1 MALPKPNKLKD
12 KPAAQ
17 SIDSYVIGDNISYS
31 STDLSTLT
39 LDDLANRYEEIHQQ
53 SQLLKGLILL
63 EARNR
68 FPSNNEFG
76 DWIQTVHALSVDS
89 QQTRTK
95 FMNFARYFQHKERI
109 GISLTACYE
118 ISAPVNEDVAD
129 KVYEYALNR
138 NLSVADIKAKIKEEK
153 KLLPIL
159 EINSEEH
166 DQESFTETDH
176 DTIKKEEL
184 MPREDVSEFVKL
196 ILSDVQSLSQ
206 NEAVRVL
213 KLCLKELNKHSV
225 VDGIAD
231 TKP

>member
-1 MALPKPNKLKD
+1 M
-12 KPAAQ
+12 
-17 SIDSYVIGDNISYS
+17 
-31 STDLSTLT
+31 
-39 LDDLANRYEEIHQQ
+39 
-53 SQLLKGLILL
+53 KGAILL
-63 EARNR
+63 ELRNR
-68 FPSNNEFG
+68 FPSNIEFG
-76 DWIQTVHALSVDS
+76 NWVKSVSALCADGHQTLNRYMHFANYFKDKDS
-89 QQTRTK
+89 T
-95 FMNFARYFQHKERI
+95 

-129 KVYEYALNR
+129 KVYKYALNK

-225 VDGIAD
+225 ADGVAD
-231 TKP
+231 AKL

>member
-1 MALPKPNKLKD
+1 MALIKTPKLKRPPNELKKD
-12 KPAAQ
+12 DYLEGRQK
-17 SIDSYVIGDNISYS
+17 N
-31 STDLSTLT
+31 DLSTLSNEE
-39 LDDLANRYEEIHQQ
+39 LIERYCDIEQQ
-53 SQLLKGLILL
+53 FQFMKGAILL
-63 EARNR
+63 ELRNR
-68 FPSNNEFG
+68 FPSNIEFG
-76 DWIQTVHALSVDS
+76 NWVKSVSALCADGHQTLNRYMHFANYFKDKDS
-89 QQTRTK
+89 T
-95 FMNFARYFQHKERI
+95 

-129 KVYEYALNR
+129 KVYEYALNK

-225 VDGIAD
+225 ADGVAD
-231 TKP
+231 AKL

>member
-1 MALPKPNKLKD
+1 MALIKTPKLKRPPNELKKD
-12 KPAAQ
+12 DYLEGRQK
-17 SIDSYVIGDNISYS
+17 N
-31 STDLSTLT
+31 DLSTLSNEE
-39 LDDLANRYEEIHQQ
+39 LIERYCDIEQQ
-53 SQLLKGLILL
+53 FQFMKGAILL
-63 EARNR
+63 ELRNR
-68 FPSNNEFG
+68 FPSNIEFG
-76 DWIQTVHALSVDS
+76 NWVKSVSALCADGHQTLNRYMHFANYFKDKDS
-89 QQTRTK
+89 T
-95 FMNFARYFQHKERI
+95 

-129 KVYEYALNR
+129 KVYEYALNK

>member
-1 MALPKPNKLKD
+1 MALIKTPRLKRPPNELKKD
-12 KPAAQ
+12 DYLEGRQK
-17 SIDSYVIGDNISYS
+17 N
-31 STDLSTLT
+31 DLSTLSNEE
-39 LDDLANRYEEIHQQ
+39 LIERYCDIEQQ
-53 SQLLKGLILL
+53 FQFMKGAILL
-63 EARNR
+63 ELRNR
-68 FPSNNEFG
+68 FPSNIEFG
-76 DWIQTVHALSVDS
+76 NWVKSVSALCADGHQTLNRYMHFANYFKDKDS
-89 QQTRTK
+89 T
-95 FMNFARYFQHKERI
+95 

-129 KVYEYALNR
+129 KVYKYALNK

-225 VDGIAD
+225 ADGVAD
-231 TKP
+231 AKL

>member
-1 MALPKPNKLKD
+1 
-12 KPAAQ
+12 
-17 SIDSYVIGDNISYS
+17 V
-31 STDLSTLT
+31 
-39 LDDLANRYEEIHQQ
+39 
-53 SQLLKGLILL
+53 
-63 EARNR
+63 
-68 FPSNNEFG
+68 
-76 DWIQTVHALSVDS
+76 
-89 QQTRTK
+89 
-95 FMNFARYFQHKERI
+95 
-109 GISLTACYE
+109 
-118 ISAPVNEDVAD
+118 DVAD

-225 VDGIAD
+225 ADGVAD
-231 TKP
+231 AKL

>member
-1 MALPKPNKLKD
+1 MKMNNKKTKPSGFRNRAPIEKKETLVEKID
-12 KPAAQ
+12 NNSDF
-17 SIDSYVIGDNISYS
+17 SIEAFLAG
-31 STDLSTLT
+31 LT
-39 LDDLANRYEEIHQQ
+39 NLTKEELANRYVEINNQ
-53 SQLLKGLILL
+53 SQMMKGLILSQ
-63 EARNR
+63 ARER
-68 FPSNNEFG
+68 MPSNIEFG
-76 DWIQTVHALSVDS
+76 NWVKSVSALCADGHQTLNRYMHFANYFKDKDS
-89 QQTRTK
+89 T
-95 FMNFARYFQHKERI
+95 

-129 KVYEYALNR
+129 KVYEYALNK

-196 ILSDVQSLSQ
+196 SFSQMFSLY
-206 NEAVRVL
+206 L
-213 KLCLKELNKHSV
+213 KMKPLECLNYV
-225 VDGIAD
+225 
-231 TKP
+231 